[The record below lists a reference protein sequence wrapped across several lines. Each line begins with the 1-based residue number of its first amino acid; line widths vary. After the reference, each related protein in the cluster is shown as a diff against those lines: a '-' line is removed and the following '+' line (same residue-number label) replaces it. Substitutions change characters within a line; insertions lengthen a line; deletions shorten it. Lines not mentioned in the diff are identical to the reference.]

1 MTIAATTTTN
11 AEAVAARNPRRTC
24 GCAPD
29 GFGLRASSVGVVGLF
44 LSSGVIGWVRERRR
58 SRAAERT
65 RRLGEEAGQAV
76 TIVWRPSP
84 EVVERANVTRLMR
97 AHGVATEE
105 ELIERSTSDVEWFW
119 DAAIRDLGLELYE
132 PYTSILDTSR
142 GVEWATWFGGGSV
155 NLAHNCVDR
164 WAERTPDATAIA

>member
-1 MTIAATTTTN
+1 MTTAATTITN
-11 AEAVAARNPRRTC
+11 ADRVAVAPRKTRRTC

-29 GFGLRASSVGVVGLF
+29 GFGPRASSVGVVGLF

-65 RRLGEEAGQAV
+65 RRPGEEAGRAV

-84 EVVERANVTRLMR
+84 EVVERATVTRLMR
-97 AHGVATEE
+97 AHGIATEE

-119 DAAIRDLGLELYE
+119 DAAIRDLGLEFYA
-132 PYTSILDTSR
+132 PYSSILDTTR
-142 GVEWATWFGGGSV
+142 GIEWATWFGGGLGELSPP
-155 NLAHNCVDR
+155 
-164 WAERTPDATAIA
+164 RT